1 MDRRLPRLLPAAEA
15 GVTAES
21 PHSAANFVKCD
32 GRRPACHN
40 CSSGKPNIKCN
51 YALSETEEA
60 RALSRG
66 TVLRELHELF
76 DLLQRAPEAEAQE
89 LLGRIRV
96 TQDPISVMRSVQG
109 IHILNSDARAALR
122 SGELDPRLQAIN
134 ANALEHSL
142 MKVRSRPWTV
152 VADDGIVSEMITS
165 FFMWDDSFFYPFID
179 REALLEDMHA
189 GDPERANYCSPF
201 LVNAIYATRCF
212 TSRNAKA
219 YSAILRKDIGDQF
232 LMEAKRLLDLEGGR
246 PSLPTVQGLALM
258 FTLSAYRGT
267 DRAGMMYRYAA
278 YEMLK
283 RLDLE
288 KTFMQIWT
296 DPSKNRQKQIIAKA
310 LWGIFC
316 FESIVAFVYL
326 QQSLVQAPQVARFF
340 PVETMSPALV
350 DCNLDLLGNAHTT
363 SSRSPPFVSNILD
376 FTCDLSVHLY
386 DLMAWNAEAPGMI
399 GTIEDLD
406 QRLRL
411 HQQLRQWRETLPC
424 NLRHEVN
431 FTPQTCFLSIYLN
444 ELFIAILRPLQPDII
459 FDGKS
464 SVKDLCIQYA
474 ISDLANMK
482 KYVNNFSLNAYSCMV
497 CCGAYN
503 GLLTLSSHLY
513 DRKTHIPFTTACAI
527 IRATARDFPMA
538 RFILQAIKALCWT
551 LKMPIL
557 PAAMQYLENLGAG
570 KESLRDVPLAFALP
584 QADAVRE
591 LLSDDDSDGQ
601 QLCSEM
607 GVLLSKWSSLS
618 IE

>member
-21 PHSAANFVKCD
+21 PHSAANFGGSFTQATD
-32 GRRPACHN
+32 NARRF
-40 CSSGKPNIKCN
+40 SGKPNIKCN

-60 RALSRG
+60 RALSR
-66 TVLRELHELF
+66 VHELF

-316 FESIVAFVYL
+316 FESI
-326 QQSLVQAPQVARFF
+326 
-340 PVETMSPALV
+340 
-350 DCNLDLLGNAHTT
+350 
-363 SSRSPPFVSNILD
+363 
-376 FTCDLSVHLY
+376 
-386 DLMAWNAEAPGMI
+386 
-399 GTIEDLD
+399 
-406 QRLRL
+406 
-411 HQQLRQWRETLPC
+411 
-424 NLRHEVN
+424 
-431 FTPQTCFLSIYLN
+431 YLN